1 MNYVINWIGP
11 INFKDFINQKPGS
24 ANSPGV
30 YLWTSKMKNDSYC
43 VNYVGSSRAQAILER
58 NIEHYK
64 KFKQYS
70 LIDYDSFNNVKNTDD
85 QEIDMILCNT
95 YPLNDDKILHNRDVQ
110 KYIDLNTENSFI
122 FYYPVDEEFKSKYE
136 KYSEKTINDF
146 ILDIEGS
153 IKLYFWK
160 KGKTRRYLTFLESMR
175 YNINPN
181 DLVMSLESEYI
192 SIIGINC

>member
-85 QEIDMILCNT
+85 QEIDMILYNT

-175 YNINPN
+175 YNINPD